1 MANDIQKS
9 IDANEIKNGTKLVYC
24 SRTGKLETLD
34 NDVINTPTIEDIQ
47 GKYDQRFDDPS
58 YYYGHN

>member
-9 IDANEIKNGTKLVYC
+9 ITANDIKNGSKLVYC

-34 NDVINTPTIEDIQ
+34 NDAVNTPAIEDIQ
-47 GKYDQRFDDPS
+47 GKYDHRFDDPS
-58 YYYGHN
+58 YYYGHQ